1 MGSYIS
7 YLQCF
12 TKEYNLE
19 EKGAYIFGPNLD
31 SLHRCIYL
39 KLSPEE
45 LREALPI
52 SYQNDPELNYI
63 LAIFDPDGRDF
74 LAQVSWEDIKIA
86 IREYKM
92 SNLLEEEFKDLTY
105 KHGIDR
111 ITYQNSYLFAKEQL
125 SI

>member
-7 YLQCF
+7 YLSSF

-39 KLSPEE
+39 KLPPEE

-52 SYQNDPELNYI
+52 SYQDDPELNYL
-63 LAIFDPDGRDF
+63 LAIFDPNGRDF
-74 LAQVSWEDIKIA
+74 LAQVSWQDVKIA
-86 IREYKM
+86 IREHKM
-92 SNLLEEEFKDLTY
+92 SNLLQEDFQDLAY

-111 ITYQNSYLFAKEQL
+111 ITYLNSYQFAKEQL
-125 SI
+125 DI